1 MSLLRSKMTYII
13 GLIGQWA
20 SLRSQI
26 LFISKKC
33 PTCVCSCFESFNI
46 CLVIVIGLAAMANM
60 LNGWKNDATCNKLNI
75 RNAKNCNQSP
85 DQSSV
90 LSHNFCMPDTGH
102 EGLGE
107 LGSSQFKL
115 GSKWSSS
122 QMHHLGTVCLKSAWS
137 KTSDKI
143 GKKHQSEQVWI
154 YLGKTDGI

>member
-1 MSLLRSKMTYII
+1 MVSEHRFTHLNQLYIRNNMNHKKGSFSASCGPCPFLRSRMTCII
-13 GLIGQWA
+13 SLVGQWTNV
-20 SLRSQI
+20 RSQI
-26 LFISKKC
+26 LFMSKRC

-46 CLVIVIGLAAMANM
+46 CLVIVIGLAAMANV
-60 LNGWKNDATCNKLNI
+60 LNGWKNDATCNKPNI

-115 GSKWSSS
+115 GSK
-122 QMHHLGTVCLKSAWS
+122 
-137 KTSDKI
+137 
-143 GKKHQSEQVWI
+143 
-154 YLGKTDGI
+154 